1 MIKRSRRTAYEMR
14 PYRLKTTIIAPFLF
28 VAITLSAQTSSAQ
41 MDLEDE
47 IRSLAGHDNFG
58 LVVDIESNLPEGFEG
73 QVNSEWRKHLVG
85 RLRELAGVTP
95 SVAPDPTR
103 DAHLY
108 VHVNAMGV
116 GDDMI
121 PFSIEASFV
130 QMVRVDK
137 GERMMAVTW
146 ESGLVGLVSR
156 NESRQILDAG
166 AGLVQ
171 QFVSDLKQSELL
183 N

>member
-1 MIKRSRRTAYEMR
+1 
-14 PYRLKTTIIAPFLF
+14 
-28 VAITLSAQTSSAQ
+28 

-47 IRSLAGHDNFG
+47 IRSLSGHDNFG
-58 LVVDIESNLPEGFEG
+58 LVIDIESNLPEGFDG
-73 QVNSEWRKHLVG
+73 LVNAEWRRRLVQ
-85 RLRELAGVTP
+85 RLRELVGITP
-95 SVAPDPTR
+95 VVVPDPTR
-103 DAHLY
+103 DPHLY

-116 GDDMI
+116 GDNLI

-137 GERMMAVTW
+137 GIKMMAVTW

-156 NESRQILDAG
+156 NETGQILDAG
-166 AGLVQ
+166 AGLVD
-171 QFVSDLKQSELL
+171 QFVSDLKQSALL